1 MTLRTTVWLV
11 AVVLLAVGTA
21 RAEDSQGTLAEA
33 AAREKARRAAQKA
46 KSVKKFTDEDLKKL
60 GGKPSRKPVA
70 AEAAQ
75 QASPDSG
82 VPPEGA
88 PTDPSRAEFWRPR
101 VAPARAEVERC
112 EAVVSGLETRLKEL
126 RMSQTRPVRLGEPN
140 RDLAIMHDIQ
150 STLEEMET
158 AKHAVDEAKQALEDI
173 LEEARRAGVPASQL
187 D

>member
-1 MTLRTTVWLV
+1 MTVRTAGWLLT
-11 AVVLLAVGTA
+11 VVLLAVGTV
-21 RAEDSQGTLAEA
+21 RSEDSQETLAAA

-60 GGKPSRKPVA
+60 GGKPGAKPA
-70 AEAAQ
+70 AAASTQ
-75 QASPDSG
+75 QASPDG
-82 VPPEGA
+82 GAPEGA
-88 PTDPSRAEFWRPR
+88 PSDSSRAEFWRPR
-101 VAPARAEVERC
+101 VDPARAEVVRC
-112 EAVVSGLETRLKEL
+112 EAVVSGLEARLQEL

-173 LEEARRAGVPASQL
+173 IEEARRAGVPASQL
-187 D
+187 E